1 VRRFDVAIVG
11 AGPAGSS
18 AAIFLARRGYSVA
31 LIDKA
36 VFPRDKLCGDFLN
49 PAGWKLFERLG
60 IRDALLAAAHEKI
73 ESFHVST
80 PAAEAVIPFPEQNG
94 ARLFGLGVTR
104 RVFDH
109 LLVQRAVGAGAALL
123 EGCRL
128 KAVERYDGGWIL
140 QAEAAADNDRLHARL
155 LVAADGR
162 NSWTAR
168 RLGVSG
174 RDAAAGKFV
183 GLQINLTA
191 YRGARGE
198 IQIHLFPGGYA
209 GLMGLPGGA
218 ANLAFAIGRD
228 LVQKNSIDYL
238 LESHL
243 KQNPHLKDALAGC
256 AIAGEVRSAYP
267 LEFVP
272 RRAVGDGFLLAGDA
286 VRVTEPVT
294 GEGVFFA
301 LKTGELAAETVDH
314 AFARGDLTA
323 DGLAPYVV
331 ACRRAL
337 ARREGVNRLIR
348 ALVYRPRLAT
358 PLVRLSA
365 GGHFPI
371 NLLVNQ
377 VCQVAP

>member
-1 VRRFDVAIVG
+1 VKRFDAAIVG

-60 IRDALLAAAHEKI
+60 VRDDLLAAAHEKI
-73 ESFHVST
+73 ESFRVST
-80 PAAEAVIPFPEQNG
+80 PAAEAVIPFPERNG
-94 ARLFGLGVTR
+94 ARVFGLGITR
-104 RVFDH
+104 RIFDH
-109 LLVQRAVGAGAALL
+109 LLVQRVVAAGATLF
-123 EGCRL
+123 EGL
-128 KAVERYDGGWIL
+128 KLNAVERYDGGWIL
-140 QAEAAADNDRLHARL
+140 QAQASVDQDRLHARL
-155 LVAADGR
+155 LVGADGR

-168 RLGVSG
+168 RLGVAA

-183 GLQINLTA
+183 GLQINLTG
-191 YRGARGE
+191 YRGPRGE

-218 ANLAFAIGRD
+218 ANLAFAIARD
-228 LVQKNSIDYL
+228 LVQKNSVEYL
-238 LESHL
+238 LDGHL
-243 KQNPHLKDALAGC
+243 KKNPHLRDAIAGC
-256 AIAGEVRSAYP
+256 AVAGEVRSAYP

-301 LKTGELAAETVDH
+301 LKTGELAAEAADR

-323 DGLAPYVV
+323 SGLAPYVA

-348 ALVYRPRLAT
+348 ALVYRPRLGT

-365 GGHFPI
+365 GGRFPI

-377 VCQVAP
+377 VCQIAP

>member
-1 VRRFDVAIVG
+1 VRRFDAAIVG

-60 IRDALLAAAHEKI
+60 VRDDLLAAAHEKI

-80 PAAEAVIPFPEQNG
+80 PAAEAVIPFPERDG
-94 ARLFGLGVTR
+94 ARVFGLGITR
-104 RVFDH
+104 RIFDH
-109 LLVQRAVGAGAALL
+109 LLVQRVVGTGATLF
-123 EGCRL
+123 EGCKL

-140 QAEAAADNDRLHARL
+140 QAEGAEDKLYARL

-168 RLGVSG
+168 RLGVAG
-174 RDAAAGKFV
+174 LDAAAGKFV
-183 GLQINLTA
+183 GLQINLTG

-209 GLMGLPGGA
+209 GLMGMPGGS
-218 ANLAFAIGRD
+218 ANLAFAIARD
-228 LVQKNSIDYL
+228 LVQKNSVDYL

-243 KQNPHLKDALAGC
+243 KQNPHLKDALAGS
-256 AIAGEVRSAYP
+256 AIDGEVRSAYP

-301 LKTGELAAETVDH
+301 LKTGELAAEAADR
-314 AFARGDLTA
+314 AFTRGDLTA
-323 DGLAPYVV
+323 NGLAPYV
-331 ACRRAL
+331 ASCRRAL

-365 GGHFPI
+365 GGRFPI

-377 VCQVAP
+377 VCQIAP

>member
-1 VRRFDVAIVG
+1 MRRFDVAIVG
-11 AGPAGSS
+11 AGPGGSS

-49 PAGWKLFERLG
+49 PAGWNLFQRLG
-60 IRDALLAAAHEKI
+60 IRDALLASSHEKI
-73 ESFHVST
+73 AAFRVST
-80 PAAEAVIPFPEQNG
+80 PAAEAVIPFPARNG
-94 ARLFGLGVTR
+94 ARVIGIGIAR

-109 LLVQRAVGAGAALL
+109 LLVERAVREGAILF

-128 KAVERYDGGWIL
+128 NAVERDSAEWIV
-140 QAEAAADNDRLHARL
+140 QGEDSAGERKISARL

-168 RLGVSG
+168 RLGISG
-174 RDAAAGKFV
+174 RDETAGKFV
-183 GLQINLTA
+183 GFQVNLSG
-191 YRGARGE
+191 YRGAGGE

-209 GLMGLPGGA
+209 GLMGLGGGA
-218 ANLAFAIGRD
+218 ANLAFAIDRS
-228 LVQKNSIDYL
+228 LVREAGAETL
-238 LESHL
+238 LRTHL
-243 KQNPHLKDALAGC
+243 HQNPHLKKATAHC
-256 AIAGEVRSAYP
+256 AIAGEIRSAYP
-267 LEFVP
+267 LDFVP
-272 RRAVGDGFLLAGDA
+272 RRASGDRLLLVGDA

-294 GEGVFFA
+294 GEGVYFA
-301 LKTGELAAETVDH
+301 LKTGELAAEAADR
-314 AFARGDLTA
+314 AFARGDLSA
-323 DGLAPYVV
+323 RGLAGYV
-331 ACRRAL
+331 AASRRAL
-337 ARREGVNRLIR
+337 SRRESVNRLIR

-371 NLLVNQ
+371 NVLVNR

>member
-1 VRRFDVAIVG
+1 MRRFDAAIVG
-11 AGPAGSS
+11 AGPAGAS
-18 AAIFLARRGYSVA
+18 AAVFLARRGYSVA

-49 PAGWKLFERLG
+49 PAGWNLFERLG
-60 IRDALLAAAHEKI
+60 VRVALLAAAHEKI
-73 ESFHVST
+73 DAFRVST
-80 PAAEAVIPFPEQNG
+80 PAAEAVIPFPERNG
-94 ARLFGLGVTR
+94 GRVFGLGLTR

-109 LLVQRAVGAGAALL
+109 LLVQRAAGAGATLY
-123 EGCRL
+123 EGCKLR
-128 KAVERYDGGWIL
+128 AIERYNGGWML
-140 QAEAAADNDRLHARL
+140 QAEPGAGENKLHARL

-168 RLGVSG
+168 RLGVAG
-174 RDAAAGKFV
+174 RDPAAGKFV
-183 GLQINLTA
+183 GLQINLA
-191 YRGARGE
+191 GYRGARGE

-209 GLMGLPGGA
+209 GLMGLPGGT
-218 ANLAFAIGRD
+218 ANLAFAIARD
-228 LVQKNSIDYL
+228 LVQKNSVETL
-238 LESHL
+238 LDSHL
-243 KQNPHLKDALAGC
+243 KQNPHLKDAIAGA
-256 AIAGEVRSAYP
+256 AIEGEVRSAYP

-301 LKTGELAAETVDH
+301 LKTGELAAEAADR

-323 DGLAPYVV
+323 RGLAPYVA

-348 ALVYRPRLAT
+348 ALVYRPWLAT

-365 GGHFPI
+365 GRRFPI